1 MLATAPLPSPDGPGR
16 DPLGNDPL
24 GNDPLGNDPLGNDP
38 LGNEPFADDFEFF
51 AEKAA
56 APEVRREKEQAVGE
70 RDPLFRL
77 MLDIQSGGMG
87 LLWGLLAAGGLGVVH
102 ARSPGHGKTM
112 VAAWLIGRH
121 GRWWHAVILGITVTL
136 THTAGVYLG
145 VALTILLNALPS
157 LRAGLGLGTNAG
169 LELMYWVG
177 FLAAVWMVWMGA
189 GLFRSRLRSGLGLP
203 PLPGDH
209 SHSHHH
215 DHDHG
220 HPHDH
225 SHGHDHDH
233 DHGHSHAPPPGWR
246 LSGRG
251 IIALGI
257 ANGLLPCPAA
267 VLLALGAV
275 SAETRFAVEHPGAWP
290 AGVTALLLVLAFS
303 LGLAGTLTALGLLV
317 VWGKD
322 WSLGR
327 LSPGGGTAKLLLRWV
342 PVFSAA
348 AVTVLGTLMAV
359 DLFCRA
365 TARTSPFEAWF
376 NWSPIA
382 TG

>member
-1 MLATAPLPSPDGPGR
+1 
-16 DPLGNDPL
+16 
-24 GNDPLGNDPLGNDP
+24 
-38 LGNEPFADDFEFF
+38 
-51 AEKAA
+51 
-56 APEVRREKEQAVGE
+56 
-70 RDPLFRL
+70 
-77 MLDIQSGGMG
+77 
-87 LLWGLLAAGGLGVVH
+87 
-102 ARSPGHGKTM
+102 
-112 VAAWLIGRH
+112 
-121 GRWWHAVILGITVTL
+121 
-136 THTAGVYLG
+136 
-145 VALTILLNALPS
+145 
-157 LRAGLGLGTNAG
+157 
-169 LELMYWVG
+169 
-177 FLAAVWMVWMGA
+177 
-189 GLFRSRLRSGLGLP
+189 
-203 PLPGDH
+203 
-209 SHSHHH
+209 
-215 DHDHG
+215 
-220 HPHDH
+220 
-225 SHGHDHDH
+225 
-233 DHGHSHAPPPGWR
+233 

-303 LGLAGTLTALGLLV
+303 LGLAGTLTTLGLLV